1 VASVRI
7 ERYGRPMHSYADLGV
22 SAAWLAELRA
32 AAQGARKANYSPYSG
47 FMVLAAAE
55 THEGG
60 IYAGTNVENVNYS
73 LTKHAEEVA
82 VLAALMTE
90 AEQEDLWI
98 KTLYVTSA
106 SPCGSCRQFVA
117 EFGRAETVVLIDRI
131 GQEQVRTA
139 ALAELNDDSIE
150 AWKLG
155 DLLPAAFA
163 PTDLEGTARA

>member
-1 VASVRI
+1 
-7 ERYGRPMHSYADLGV
+7 MHGYRDLGV
-22 SAAWLAELRA
+22 SVARLAELRA
-32 AAQGARKANYSPYSG
+32 AAQTARRANYSPYSD

-82 VLAALMTE
+82 VLAARLAS
-90 AEQEDLWI
+90 AEKGDAWI

-117 EFGRAETVVLIDRI
+117 EFGRATTVVLIDRI
-131 GQEQVRTA
+131 DQTKVRTA
-139 ALAELNDDSIE
+139 ALADLNDDSIE
-150 AWKLG
+150 AWTLG

-163 PTDLEGTARA
+163 PADLDDVAKA